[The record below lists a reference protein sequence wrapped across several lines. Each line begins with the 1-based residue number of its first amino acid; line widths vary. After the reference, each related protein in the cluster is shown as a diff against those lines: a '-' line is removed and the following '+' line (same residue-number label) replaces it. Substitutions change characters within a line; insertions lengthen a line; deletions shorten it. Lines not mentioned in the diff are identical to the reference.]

1 MYLTSQYINHLSWL
15 FFLKGVVINEFLD
28 QQNEG
33 DVSFHMI
40 PENLNHFG
48 LFSIPECLRT
58 AEV

>member
-40 PENLNHFG
+40 PENLNLFG
-48 LFSIPECLRT
+48 LFSIPDSLRT